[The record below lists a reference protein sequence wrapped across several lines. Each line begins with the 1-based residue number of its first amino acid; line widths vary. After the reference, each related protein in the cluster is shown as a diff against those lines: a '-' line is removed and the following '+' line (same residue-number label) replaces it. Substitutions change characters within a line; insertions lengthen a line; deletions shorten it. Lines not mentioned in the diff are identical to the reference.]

1 MQQTQTCKERS
12 RVFLTKAREELAA
25 GDLEQASEKA
35 WGAASLMLKAVA
47 QQRGLDHD
55 THNHLFQVLR
65 VVAGELDDRE
75 LRRLFNDANGLHH
88 NFYEHRLTA
97 EEISDD
103 IDSVERFVGK
113 VESFLS

>member
-1 MQQTQTCKERS
+1 MQQTQTYKERS
-12 RVFLTKAREELAA
+12 RIFLAKARDELAA

-35 WGAASLMLKAVA
+35 WGAASLMLKAAA
-47 QQRGLDHD
+47 QQRGLDHE
-55 THNHLFQVLR
+55 THNQLFQVLR
-65 VVAGELDDRE
+65 VVASELDDQE

-113 VESFLS
+113 VESFLA

>member
-1 MQQTQTCKERS
+1 MQQTQTYRERS
-12 RVFLTKAREELAA
+12 RIFLAKAREELAA

-47 QQRGLDHD
+47 QQRGLDHE
-55 THNHLFQVLR
+55 THNQLFRVLR
-65 VVAGELDDRE
+65 VVVSELDDQE

-103 IDSVERFVGK
+103 IDSVERFVER
-113 VESFLS
+113 VESFLA